1 MRRFAPPP
9 QLLPHPAARLPKM
22 CCFRETSQSCQS
34 EEETPVPPV
43 WGGGSRVGCPHFL
56 LRPSA
61 PAPAAAPSPP
71 PHLFPKPP
79 GDVGHPGRGCVIGLE
94 LRSTLLAHHHPASLP
109 FMRNLGGAT
118 SSPTSCLPSSPC
130 PGGGGPVPTLGL
142 SPGADSRVLGRVC
155 PVRHGSLGCP
165 RWDLGHGHPHN
176 TPRKAPGW
184 LAPRAPTRGCWT
196 ELGGAGALRFP
207 PTRARLAH
215 VGARPP
221 GCRRGELP

>member
-1 MRRFAPPP
+1 M
-9 QLLPHPAARLPKM
+9 
-22 CCFRETSQSCQS
+22 
-34 EEETPVPPV
+34 PPV

-94 LRSTLLAHHHPASLP
+94 VRSTLLAHHHPASLP
-109 FMRNLGGAT
+109 FMHNLGGAT

-155 PVRHGSLGCP
+155 PVRHGLGRMAP
-165 RWDLGHGHPHN
+165 AAPWGAHAGIWGMG
-176 TPRKAPGW
+176 TPITPPGRHRGGWRRVRPPWGAARSSGAP
-184 LAPRAPTRGCWT
+184 APCGSPPPVPGSHTWERGRPA
-196 ELGGAGALRFP
+196 AGAERCPNALQMERLRP
-207 PTRARLAH
+207 SRSY
-215 VGARPP
+215 
-221 GCRRGELP
+221 RGVVLGPRGTSS